1 MFDIINV
8 PFAYVMRFFD
18 GFTHSYALSL
28 LLFAILVKLIF
39 VPLGIKQQKN
49 QIKQAS
55 LRPKEEVIRR
65 KYAGRTDKATQQKM
79 QQEIMDL
86 YQKEH
91 FNPMGGCLPLIIQLV
106 VIMALYS
113 IIRQPLT
120 YICGLTGDRLQEF
133 AVTLFAQKNPGFAI
147 NIPDFIANLG
157 SMTDAFKNSDAYTE
171 FAKFFSSLRAD
182 QISVISTPE
191 FATVAGQ
198 FPELANLPNFNFFGL
213 DLAVTPSSVFGQF
226 REGAVGFG
234 SVALYAII
242 PVVCCVVQFFT
253 TKLTRKFTYQSQ
265 ATAGA
270 DTSLKMM
277 EWAMPLMSLF
287 FCFTFSSAI
296 GLYWIYQN
304 VLSFAQTVI
313 LAKLMP
319 LPTFT
324 PEEIRAFEKEV
335 KAKDTPVKRGEMRRV
350 RSLHH
355 IDDDDYD
362 ELPSVKSERKASSAP
377 LLNGEQVNLKDESDK
392 KKK

>member
-1 MFDIINV
+1 MGLFDIINI
-8 PFAYVMRFFD
+8 PFAFVMRFFD
-18 GFTHSYALSL
+18 GFTGNYALSL

-120 YICGLTGDRLQEF
+120 YICQMSAERLEEFARAVFALKTPVDGLTFE
-133 AVTLFAQKNPGFAI
+133 
-147 NIPDFIANLG
+147 
-157 SMTDAFKNSDAYTE
+157 
-171 FAKFFSSLRAD
+171 KFFSSLRAE
-182 QISVISTPE
+182 QISVVSTPE
-191 FATVAGQ
+191 FSAIAGQ
-198 FPELANLPNFNFFGL
+198 FPELANLPNFNLFGL
-213 DLAVTPSSVFGQF
+213 NLSLTPSSVFGAF
-226 REGAVGFG
+226 RAGETSFG
-234 SVALYAII
+234 SVALYSII
-242 PVVCCVVQFFT
+242 PIVCCVVQFFT
-253 TKLTRKFTYQSQ
+253 TRLTRKFTYQSQ
-265 ATAGA
+265 ANAGA
-270 DTSLKMM
+270 DASMKMM

-304 VLSFAQTVI
+304 ILSFAQTVV

-335 KAKDTPVKRGEMRRV
+335 KAKEAPVKKSEMRRV

-362 ELPSVKSERKASSAP
+362 ELPDVEKTGKSTAAP
-377 LLNGEQVNLKDESDK
+377 LLNGEPVTLKDESDK